1 MDRESQ
7 RRKAD
12 AFRKL
17 HDRSRILVLPN
28 AWDVIS
34 ARIFEEAGFP
44 AVATSSAAVAWT
56 LGYPDGEKIRREE
69 MAEVVRRIA
78 GALVVPVTADMEAG
92 YGPQPAD
99 TAATVR
105 AVLDAGGVGLNLEDA
120 IHGSQRALLD
130 FTLSVERIR
139 AARAAADSAGV
150 PIVINARTDVY
161 LLGIGAEGERFEHA
175 VRRAN
180 AYREAGADCLF
191 VPGVRDAKT
200 IGELVR
206 AINGPINVLAGPG
219 SPSVAELEQLGVA
232 RVTMGGGSM
241 RATLTLVRR
250 IAAKL
255 RDAGVFTS
263 FTRDTM
269 SYDEVH
275 RLLAARPH
283 EPAR

>member
-1 MDRESQ
+1 MDRENQ

-17 HDRSRILVLPN
+17 HNRNRILVLPN

-56 LGYPDGEKIRREE
+56 LGYADGEHIRRDE

-78 GALVVPVTADMEAG
+78 GALAVPVTADMEAG
-92 YGPQPAD
+92 YGTQPGD
-99 TAATVR
+99 TGATVR

-120 IHGSQRALLD
+120 VHGDGRALLD
-130 FTLSVERIR
+130 FTISVERIR
-139 AARAAADSAGV
+139 SARAAADSAGV

-206 AINGPINVLAGPG
+206 AIDGPINVLAGPG
-219 SPSVAELEQLGVA
+219 TPSVAELEQLGVA
-232 RVTMGGGSM
+232 RVSMGGGPM

-250 IAAKL
+250 IAAEL

-269 SYDEVH
+269 TYDEVH
-275 RLLAARPH
+275 RLLSVHPREAAK
-283 EPAR
+283 

>member
-1 MDRESQ
+1 MDRETQ

-17 HDRSRILVLPN
+17 HDRRRILVLPN

-56 LGYPDGEKIRREE
+56 LGYPDGEHIRREE
-69 MAEVVRRIA
+69 MGEIVRRIA
-78 GALVVPVTADMEAG
+78 QALAVPVTADMEAG
-92 YGPQPAD
+92 YGPDPAD

-120 IHGSQRALLD
+120 VHGEKRALLD
-130 FTLSVERIR
+130 FTVSVERIR
-139 AARAAADSAGV
+139 AARAAAESSGV

-161 LLGIGAEGERFEHA
+161 LLGIGAEGERFDHA

-219 SPSVAELEQLGVA
+219 TPSVAELEQLGVA
-232 RVTMGGGSM
+232 RVSMGGGPM

-250 IAAKL
+250 IAAEL
-255 RDAGVFTS
+255 RDAGVFAS

-283 EPAR
+283 EPAK